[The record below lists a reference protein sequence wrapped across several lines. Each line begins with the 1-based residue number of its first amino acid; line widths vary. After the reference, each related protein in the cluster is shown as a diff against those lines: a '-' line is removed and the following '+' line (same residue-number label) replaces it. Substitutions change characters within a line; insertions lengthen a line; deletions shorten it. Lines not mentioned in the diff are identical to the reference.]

1 MSAHPNPNPEQ
12 TRREDQL
19 KIGAVTNR
27 KSLAADKL
35 VAERIPLGEPDD
47 YKPCIAKLPSGE
59 LLLTAFHQHQR
70 DGNKVMEQTWLFRS
84 PNGGRTWQSTRI
96 ESAGIKPKARA
107 STTVL
112 SLNSIGT

>member
-27 KSLAADKL
+27 KSVLKNGTVFITGHLLAQDVRNEWGYTTGFL
-35 VAERIPLGEPDD
+35 
-47 YKPCIAKLPSGE
+47 
-59 LLLTAFHQHQR
+59 H
-70 DGNKVMEQTWLFRS
+70 RS
-84 PNGGRTWQSTRI
+84 TDGGRTWQSTRI